1 MNPKNAFDRVE
12 VEFVG
17 KRQANYR
24 VKVFVDGNMYT
35 PAGYVFGPGAKQET
49 YRCEAEILAGEVKPD
64 VDENGKVKTDRL
76 ALRPPLHELVGR
88 LQRDAAPGAGA
99 EVVDGDLGCDGLTGE
114 AYKYSELPDRAA
126 NPCADSAGVTT
137 EAAVEVAAD
146 TARRVVRRPV
156 ADSAQ

>member
-64 VDENGKVKTDRL
+64 VDENGKVKT
-76 ALRPPLHELVGR
+76 GF
-88 LQRDAAPGAGA
+88 
-99 EVVDGDLGCDGLTGE
+99 VVDGDLGCDGLTGE